1 MAFYLFSLIL
11 CLLDSIYSTQNKS
24 TISQYNLP
32 FEIEGLNLSN
42 KLNKKNKINYLN
54 ENNDDP
60 IKNSLIEFIKNISI
74 LNESELYI
82 SIFNY
87 SNNITKICR
96 FIFYLNNR
104 IFICDIMEDFFN
116 KSNSTLLNESI
127 NIITNKTN
135 NVSENIIHLLNST
148 TKLNGTFIV
157 SHLKYIF
164 RVDEVFVF
172 YKNLY
177 DRYGKYLINV
187 TEMIVNGLN
196 NEYLSTIFD
205 ILKDFFDRYKKDLYI
220 FLYDMVKYNGQRE
233 NILIT
238 ISEFINENTMENKT
252 IFQDFK
258 KIIDDKNKAKKL
270 IDAFFELNIMSPIG
284 INLIK
289 EMLSNTKL
297 MDFLFQMIYDNFFV
311 DSVIEIIKNLY
322 NEKYL
327 KTLIRIFCD
336 IYIVNNQTNLDL
348 FWDFLKTA
356 GKNLV
361 EKEEFV
367 EIFSL
372 GASNTIKE
380 FLIHYV
386 DNRTNVSSDCINL
399 FRDVFINNNLKDDE
413 TNDSHSNLFFVKKLI
428 FESSLNK
435 NDFLNYENCLSS
447 NKTFSNLTQ
456 NQIDV
461 KPVYIVSMIEESYNK
476 TLFRNSM
483 FYEKYNYLQTLC
495 VPQGKNTSTNEVICS
510 EKDYKYFIE
519 VYTKISFNIKNATI
533 ETKILDNQSIN
544 IKRKDRVLS
553 IAILIILNFPLFVKL
568 FLFIFLLIYKRVKMN
583 TKNEIFNKLTKE
595 EDKKDDNNQEEE
607 KVIKYENNNN
617 QLENPKCYQIL
628 NRYFDLIDNLKE
640 FYNTISNFFYIFIF
654 VGLRY
659 APRLI
664 FSCSGYTLTY
674 KFLSFIE
681 HDSDFCFLKFLFFQS
696 YKYIL
701 LILMSIFMRYTLYY
715 INIAFHSIKNPVYEL
730 LNLTID
736 RYNKNYFY
744 NLFFL
749 LFYNLNQNEF
759 ESTKSIIQFLY
770 LPINEVFLF
779 IFGISLISLGY
790 KFKIRIDIIIIAII
804 LAVLLIKLIF
814 FSIYLEEEKLYPTLY
829 FYSFGFGS
837 LMLNP
842 LYNLPCF
849 LIGMFFGLVN
859 FTIHRGANINGY
871 SKVELLNVSRR
882 SNLDCGDKKRESLV
896 NSNKSLQSDNYKN
909 ISNNKNDEDSKRN
922 SISENKELS
931 NKINESFEN
940 NRISNTETHSL
951 NLGEGFNEQS
961 KTEIIQKMP
970 FLKLPIILTNFHKRI
985 QNEIKYII
993 IIAIPCLILLI
1004 LFIATR
1010 FMIIGTFIKE
1020 SVKDDNKKFIE
1031 KLSLKDIITN
1041 KFLNII
1047 YLIDLEFFVLI
1058 INWIFFYFYYRGGQ
1072 INDFFSHN
1080 YWNFFIKS
1088 YFSYALV
1095 SGPII
1100 LYMFYADETIIKVSI
1115 LNVILYSLIN
1125 IIFVFFFTIIFYTYY
1140 EYPFRKLI
1148 KDLKERKK
1156 TNEVIEDDDDCN
1168 RENDDFSI
1176 LA

>member
-1 MAFYLFSLIL
+1 MEFYLFSLIL

-640 FYNTISNFFYIFIF
+640 LFNFSLTKTDYDNINGITYIK
-654 VGLRY
+654 G
-659 APRLI
+659 
-664 FSCSGYTLTY
+664 
-674 KFLSFIE
+674 
-681 HDSDFCFLKFLFFQS
+681 
-696 YKYIL
+696 IL
-701 LILMSIFMRYTLYY
+701 
-715 INIAFHSIKNPVYEL
+715 
-730 LNLTID
+730 
-736 RYNKNYFY
+736 
-744 NLFFL
+744 
-749 LFYNLNQNEF
+749 
-759 ESTKSIIQFLY
+759 
-770 LPINEVFLF
+770 
-779 IFGISLISLGY
+779 GISLI
-790 KFKIRIDIIIIAII
+790 
-804 LAVLLIKLIF
+804 
-814 FSIYLEEEKLYPTLY
+814 
-829 FYSFGFGS
+829 
-837 LMLNP
+837 LN
-842 LYNLPCF
+842 
-849 LIGMFFGLVN
+849 
-859 FTIHRGANINGY
+859 
-871 SKVELLNVSRR
+871 
-882 SNLDCGDKKRESLV
+882 
-896 NSNKSLQSDNYKN
+896 
-909 ISNNKNDEDSKRN
+909 
-922 SISENKELS
+922 
-931 NKINESFEN
+931 
-940 NRISNTETHSL
+940 
-951 NLGEGFNEQS
+951 
-961 KTEIIQKMP
+961 
-970 FLKLPIILTNFHKRI
+970 
-985 QNEIKYII
+985 
-993 IIAIPCLILLI
+993 
-1004 LFIATR
+1004 FIT
-1010 FMIIGTFIKE
+1010 
-1020 SVKDDNKKFIE
+1020 
-1031 KLSLKDIITN
+1031 
-1041 KFLNII
+1041 
-1047 YLIDLEFFVLI
+1047 
-1058 INWIFFYFYYRGGQ
+1058 Q
-1072 INDFFSHN
+1072 
-1080 YWNFFIKS
+1080 
-1088 YFSYALV
+1088 
-1095 SGPII
+1095 
-1100 LYMFYADETIIKVSI
+1100 
-1115 LNVILYSLIN
+1115 
-1125 IIFVFFFTIIFYTYY
+1125 
-1140 EYPFRKLI
+1140 
-1148 KDLKERKK
+1148 
-1156 TNEVIEDDDDCN
+1156 
-1168 RENDDFSI
+1168 
-1176 LA
+1176 